1 MRNICK
7 TPLQGNQAV
16 LNFLTVAKPL
26 WLTRIFIQNLKMVSS
41 VRIFLSG
48 RIRMV
53 LILTQKKKSLP
64 GMIFGYVKTFIFP
77 MQGQEWSSAL
87 GCSEVSMSG
96 ESQDW
101 LLLFFPLWGSPW
113 RIFLLR
119 GNTNFFSSII
129 NLDNPFLQNTNPH
142 LVKYSCTINP

>member
-53 LILTQKKKSLP
+53 LILTQKKKKKSSWNDIWVCQDLYLP
-64 GMIFGYVKTFIFP
+64 YAGLGMVF
-77 MQGQEWSSAL
+77 
-87 GCSEVSMSG
+87 CSG
-96 ESQDW
+96 
-101 LLLFFPLWGSPW
+101 L
-113 RIFLLR
+113 
-119 GNTNFFSSII
+119 
-129 NLDNPFLQNTNPH
+129 
-142 LVKYSCTINP
+142 